1 MVDYLNVSI
10 IVIGKNSKK
19 TLNSCIESLELSLTN
34 TSFIK
39 DYEIIYV
46 DSNSTDES
54 VKIAK
59 EKYVEIIEI
68 VDGYTTAA
76 LGRYLGKK
84 YAKYEN
90 LLFLDSDMYLTEN
103 WFVDSKEY
111 FDRYGAII
119 GERYEKL
126 YKDDAVIKEIPKF
139 YGIKSSE
146 VASHIGGF
154 LMIKKA
160 LIENINYTPL
170 IRDEE
175 EKDFY
180 AKFYDRA
187 KIYKIPITAYIHN
200 NYNLTASRIKGY
212 LNPYAKNG
220 YILSMIKSIK
230 DGYFRNYLSL
240 QKKYL
245 LCMVVSVVFYL
256 LLVCGYMWAFV
267 VLELLLL
274 NGVKS
279 FKGSL
284 MTTLFFPYKF
294 LTTLIFLNKK
304 QKTKYIYHKK
314 EYEMDIKL

>member
-1 MVDYLNVSI
+1 MKLSVSST
-10 IVIGKNSKK
+10 G
-19 TLNSCIESLELSLTN
+19 
-34 TSFIK
+34 FISE
-39 DYEIIYV
+39 YEIIYV

-54 VKIAK
+54 VNIAK
-59 EKYVEIIEI
+59 KNGAEVIEI
-68 VDGYTTAA
+68 DSGYTTAA

-126 YKDDAVIKEIPKF
+126 YKDDKVIKEIPKF

-146 VASHIGGF
+146 VGGF
-154 LMIKKA
+154 LMIKKE
-160 LIENINYTPL
+160 LVEDINYTSL

-180 AKFYDRA
+180 AKFYDRT
-187 KIYKIPITAYIHN
+187 KIYRVPVTAYIHN